1 METCPNC
8 KKEYDGQKAQY
19 NCPYCGRGRW
29 LEITIT
35 LLLSAA
41 CIGLIVFAVPMKIAS
56 IFWRVIV
63 YIFTVSGAIM
73 IFPGLGGLFKGLR
86 ARRHPIETPS
96 QQPENLTPEGQA
108 RFKEAQRKDTEAY
121 LQPYYFFSS
130 PNPSLMDALH
140 TLFQARPQ
148 PFIHKVGRGSIRPE
162 VLLELKTAAADLP
175 FSGEFFV
182 LNQSKMMK
190 SMTEVVH
197 SMANQSLG
205 HPLHIVSV
213 SIDRAGEDWMQDVFK
228 TFTEEAMK
236 QGIMPPHLYMTDSAR
251 EADYLIGISQPGS

>member
-8 KKEYDGQKAQY
+8 KKQFDGQKAQY

-29 LEITIT
+29 LEIVITI
-35 LLLSAA
+35 LLSAV

-56 IFWRVIV
+56 IFWRVIA

-108 RFKEAQRKDTEAY
+108 RFKEAQRKETEAY
-121 LQPYYFFSS
+121 LQPYYLFSS

-148 PFIHKVGRGSIRPE
+148 PFIKQVNRRAIRPE
-162 VLLELKTAAADLP
+162 TLMEQKTGAANISFIGD
-175 FSGEFFV
+175 FFV
-182 LNQSKMMK
+182 L
-190 SMTEVVH
+190 
-197 SMANQSLG
+197 
-205 HPLHIVSV
+205 
-213 SIDRAGEDWMQDVFK
+213 RVFCW
-228 TFTEEAMK
+228 
-236 QGIMPPHLYMTDSAR
+236 R
-251 EADYLIGISQPGS
+251 

>member
-1 METCPNC
+1 METCPKC
-8 KKEYDGQKAQY
+8 KKQFDGQKAQY

-35 LLLSAA
+35 ILLSAV

-56 IFWRVIV
+56 IFWRITAYV
-63 YIFTVSGAIM
+63 FTISGAVM

-96 QQPENLTPEGQA
+96 QQLENLTPEGQA
-108 RFKEAQRKDTEAY
+108 RLKAAQRKDTETY
-121 LQPYYFFSS
+121 LHPYYFISS
-130 PNPSLMDALH
+130 ANPSLIDALH

-148 PFIHKVGRGSIRPE
+148 PFIKKVGRGSIRPE
-162 VLLELKTAAADLP
+162 TLMEQKIAAADLL

-182 LNQSKMMK
+182 LNQSKRMK
-190 SMTEVVH
+190 TMTEVIH

-213 SIDRAGEDWMQDVFK
+213 SIDRAGEDWMWDVFK

-236 QGIMPPHLYMTDSAR
+236 QGIMPPHMYMVDSFP
-251 EADYLIGISQPGS
+251 EAEYLIGISQPGS